1 MSNLVSARR
10 LVASA
15 LDLDLAEVDEAG
27 DLESI
32 PAWDSLGHMKVIL
45 ALEATLGRALTS
57 GELAGIRGVADI
69 APILGRSSP

>member
-1 MSNLVSARR
+1 MSSLESARR
-10 LVASA
+10 LVATA
-15 LDLDLAEVDEAG
+15 LDLDLAEVGDTG
-27 DLESI
+27 DLNSI

-45 ALEATLGRALTS
+45 ALESALGRPLTS